1 MSGPKPVTATIDTG
15 DGRLTAQ
22 LRLVVGILVAG
33 ALFISCGDN
42 GDENPAASGSDEPD
56 QVVAATSA
64 GVFLSADGGVTWT
77 PTAIDDTT
85 GAVFVTAVGEILA
98 ATIKG
103 AFFRSADQGVSWS
116 ASGVLPRQEIYSLI
130 ANERGDVLAGADDEG
145 AWRLAT
151 GNDSWMRINEGLPS
165 SDCDVRRLLPF
176 ESAILLGSDCGLF
189 ISQNGGDSWLATGFR
204 NGVDAVGVND
214 GGCIFV
220 GTEHDGIFRSTDGG
234 ATFVQVFEAEAMVLS
249 FAFNSRGYIF
259 AGSGG
264 VWRSVDDA
272 VTWSPMLSSPPHAYV
287 LALLVDSKD
296 HILAGLLPHGDGASG
311 VFRSSDDG
319 VTWVQSGISGMDV
332 YDLASVRF

>member
-1 MSGPKPVTATIDTG
+1 MIATLDTG
-15 DGRLTAQ
+15 GGRRMKQISLT
-22 LRLVVGILVAG
+22 VGILLVG
-33 ALFISCGDN
+33 GLHISCGND
-42 GDENPAASGSDEPD
+42 GDENPAAPGSQEAE
-56 QVVAATSA
+56 QVIAATSS
-64 GVFLSADGGVTWT
+64 GIFLSADNGVSWT

-98 ATIKG
+98 ATING
-103 AFFRSADQGVSWS
+103 AFFRSSDQGVSWS
-116 ASGVLPRQEIYSLI
+116 ASGALPRQEIYSLI

-189 ISQNGGDSWLATGFR
+189 ISQNGGDSWSATGFR

-214 GGCIFV
+214 GGGIFV

-264 VWRSVDDA
+264 IWRSVDEA
-272 VTWSPMLSSPPHAYV
+272 ATWSAMLGSPPHAYV

-311 VFRSSDDG
+311 VFRSTDDG
-319 VTWVQSGISGMDV
+319 QTWVQSGLEGTAIYGLTS
-332 YDLASVRF
+332 AQF